1 MTQPFSPRRQSR
13 WGLAVLADALL
24 VTVLLAALA
33 RFCLTTYLQPFYY
46 DLLAVSFAPTG
57 GLLPIP
63 LLPALGVCV
72 GAGLTATA
80 VWSLPRFRWLAAGVL
95 LAAAGGLLYYH
106 RLLLSWGALALWET
120 LSVLFTDATGFPGYS
135 VWDTLLSPALRQL
148 AIQALLAAVAALY
161 ALILGWA
168 VVRLHRFWPVFSLTL
183 PWLIP
188 AFLAEVD
195 LDWSALM
202 AVCACWAALLLASL
216 SARAGRD
223 AGARVALLAL
233 PASLALIL
241 GVSLAFPRQSYIQPA
256 WAAAARD
263 ELLALEWFPS
273 GSTPDGGDV
282 PASPNGGAEAL
293 AEPEVDLS
301 AAGPRRYTGRA
312 VLQVEATHAGPMYL
326 RGLVYSDYT
335 GTAWAGLQIHTLS
348 GQAAQASSG
357 TAQGLSTARIQSLS
371 GSSALAY
378 LPYRT
383 VQVQDVPTAPNA
395 ALALPEAVEA
405 YSMSYLPLEGEPI
418 PEEGTDGAAL
428 EGGLSRYLEVPQ
440 QAAAFLRAW
449 YQQAQRELEDSGV
462 QPAGGATG
470 PYARQLNTA
479 AQIAQLLARNAQYD
493 LGAPAV
499 PEGEDFVS
507 HFLGESGRGYCVHFA
522 SAAALLLR
530 LEGIPARY
538 VSGYAVHI
546 PGSGQAQVLDSN
558 AHAWVE
564 IYLEGYGWYPVE
576 ATPSVP
582 SQEDPEPQPSATP
595 TPTPAPST
603 TPSRDPESTLEPDTT
618 LPPQQTP
625 GEQVETEAGTPVW
638 LAWAIPLLA
647 VLAIPW
653 ALWGLRRRGWRR
665 LEHRPDA
672 NAAVLAAW
680 GWFQRLERWGGQ
692 AGPMARDLAGKAR
705 FSQHTITPE
714 ERGQMLAELGGE
726 ILRVRRSLPAWKR
739 LPFALLFP
747 LPHSKAG

>member
-120 LSVLFTDATGFPGYS
+120 LSILFTDATGFPGYF
-135 VWDTLLSPALRQL
+135 VWDALLSPTLRQQ
-148 AIQALLAAVAALY
+148 AIQSLLAAVTALY
-161 ALILGWA
+161 ALALAWA
-168 VVRLHRFWPVFSLTL
+168 VVRLRRFWPVFALTL

-188 AFLAEVD
+188 AFLAEVE
-195 LDWSALM
+195 LDWPALM

-216 SARAGRD
+216 SARAGRE
-223 AGARVALLAL
+223 AGARVTLLAL
-233 PASLALIL
+233 PASLTLIL
-241 GVSLAFPRQSYIQPA
+241 GVSLAFPRQDYVQPT
-256 WAAAARD
+256 WATAARD
-263 ELLALEWFPS
+263 ELLALDWFAS
-273 GSTPDGGDV
+273 GSPLEGGFSDT
-282 PASPNGGAEAL
+282 PNGGTEAL

-335 GTAWAGLQIHTLS
+335 GSAWTGLQIHTLS
-348 GQAAQASSG
+348 GQAAQALDG
-357 TAQGLSTARIQSLS
+357 AAQGLSAARIQSLS
-371 GSSALAY
+371 GSSTLAY

-383 VQVQDVPTAPNA
+383 VQVQDVSTAPAA
-395 ALALPEAVEA
+395 ALALPEAVAA
-405 YSMSYLPLEGEPI
+405 YSVSYLPLKGEPI
-418 PEEGTDGAAL
+418 PEGELDSAVL

-440 QAAAFLRAW
+440 QASAFLHAW
-449 YQQAQRELEDSGV
+449 YQQAQWELADSGV

-470 PYARQLNTA
+470 PYAWQLNTA
-479 AQIAQLLARNAQYD
+479 ALIAQLLARNAQYD

-499 PEGEDFVS
+499 PEEEDFVS

-538 VSGYAVHI
+538 VSGYAVNI

-595 TPTPAPST
+595 TPTPAPFT
-603 TPSRDPESTLEPDTT
+603 TPSRDPESTLEPDAT

-625 GEQVETEAGTPVW
+625 GEQAETEAGTPIW

-647 VLAIPW
+647 VLAAPW
-653 ALWGLRRRGWRR
+653 VLWGLRRLGWRR
-665 LEHRPDA
+665 LERRPDA

-680 GWFQRLERWGGQ
+680 VWFQQLERWGGQ
-692 AGPMARDLAGKAR
+692 AGPMARELAGKAR
-705 FSQHTITPE
+705 FSQHILTPE
-714 ERGQMLAELGGE
+714 ERSQMLAELGQE
-726 ILRVRRSLPAWKR
+726 ILRVRQGLPMWKR

-747 LPHSKAG
+747 LP